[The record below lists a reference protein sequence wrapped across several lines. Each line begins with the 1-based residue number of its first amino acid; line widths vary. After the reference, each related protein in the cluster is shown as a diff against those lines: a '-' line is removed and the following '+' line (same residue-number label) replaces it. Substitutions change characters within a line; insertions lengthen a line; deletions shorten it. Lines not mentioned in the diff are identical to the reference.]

1 MQGQEV
7 EELCGPKVGEV
18 QEVRRLQ
25 VEGRGVQGQES
36 LQTQQEG
43 VQEVRRL
50 QVEEQEMQ
58 GQEGQAGSPSC
69 PAERRGSVVQ

>member
-7 EELCGPKVGEV
+7 EELCGPKE
-18 QEVRRLQ
+18 E
-25 VEGRGVQGQES
+25 E
-36 LQTQQEG
+36 